1 VSISIYI
8 GKRKLI
14 SGRIFEV
21 AIIVFSLFQQGN
33 NNAIAKSG
41 SPNHAISN
49 TISDILFFIP
59 GVTASLVVFLVFG
72 TTKSWRQYRDLV
84 VGGCGVKRRI
94 YERRIRRSS
103 EGDNSGGLEFERLPS
118 LPNQASEDNAIKV
131 ERRVRMFVTSI
142 PPEPKGHSAVVSP
155 STTAAESSTHTRAP
169 SALNNIDIHKPRFA
183 DMAQSVPPSPTN
195 GSRLNSVVGP
205 SSPVRQHT
213 ENPVTQ
219 YGPVDEDLREEDNS
233 GSRRF
238 VSERLPKNG
247 PKDLD

>member
-1 VSISIYI
+1 M
-8 GKRKLI
+8 KLI

-41 SPNHAISN
+41 APDHTVSN

-103 EGDNSGGLEFERLPS
+103 NNSGGLEFERLPS
-118 LPNQASEDNAIKV
+118 LPNQTSEDNAIKV

-142 PPEPKGHSAVVSP
+142 PPEPEEHSAVVSP
-155 STTAAESSTHTRAP
+155 SATTAESSTHTPAP
-169 SALNNIDIHKPRFA
+169 SALKNIDIHKPRFV

-195 GSRLNSVVGP
+195 GSSSNSAVTPV
-205 SSPVRQHT
+205 SPARQHIKDR
-213 ENPVTQ
+213 VVQ
-219 YGPVDEDLREEDNS
+219 YEPMDEDLRQEDIS
-233 GSRRF
+233 RSRRF
-238 VSERLPKNG
+238 VSE
-247 PKDLD
+247 